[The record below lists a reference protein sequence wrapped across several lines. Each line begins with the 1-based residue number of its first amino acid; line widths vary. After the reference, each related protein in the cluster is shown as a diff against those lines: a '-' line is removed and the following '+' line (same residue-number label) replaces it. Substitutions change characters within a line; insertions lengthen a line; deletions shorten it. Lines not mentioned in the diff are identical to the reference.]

1 VSFRETR
8 SRVGGEDPGQAREGD
23 ERAYVLLEEA
33 RLRCERLGLEARTDA
48 ERISMELIHKELG
61 MAGWLASS
69 EIDSGRRLELLAT
82 AHDRSTETMLQPPK
96 NHALAGVASSA
107 EDAVAEGLAGSGQSD
122 HMHLAHLHLLRA
134 LELLAGHL

>member
-1 VSFRETR
+1 VVEPTSWDATVVGTTTR
-8 SRVGGEDPGQAREGD
+8 RSLHHFYRHD
-23 ERAYVLLEEA
+23 
-33 RLRCERLGLEARTDA
+33 LG
-48 ERISMELIHKELG
+48 LIHKELG
-61 MAGWLASS
+61 MAGWLAST

-82 AHDRSTETMLQPPK
+82 VHDRCTETMLQPPK